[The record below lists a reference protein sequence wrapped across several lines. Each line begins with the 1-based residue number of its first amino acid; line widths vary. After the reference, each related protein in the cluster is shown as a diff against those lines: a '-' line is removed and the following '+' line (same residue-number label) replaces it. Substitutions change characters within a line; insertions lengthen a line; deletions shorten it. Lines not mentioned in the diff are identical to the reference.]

1 MQETFSKLE
10 ELLAH
15 LKEYLDNRIAYTKL
29 SVAEKSSK
37 IFANLVSIFVSVLIL
52 FFFVVFASIALAFAL
67 AKLTGEYYWGFLI
80 VAGIYLLMG
89 TIVWIAKEKL
99 LRLPMMNALLKQFFK
114 EESEDEED

>member
-10 ELLAH
+10 ELFAH
-15 LKEYLDNRIAYTKL
+15 LKEYLDNRVAYTKL

-37 IFANLVSIFVSVLIL
+37 IFANLVAIFVSVLIL

-67 AKLTGEYYWGFLI
+67 ARLTGEYYWGFLI

-89 TIVWIAKEKL
+89 TIVWMAKEKL